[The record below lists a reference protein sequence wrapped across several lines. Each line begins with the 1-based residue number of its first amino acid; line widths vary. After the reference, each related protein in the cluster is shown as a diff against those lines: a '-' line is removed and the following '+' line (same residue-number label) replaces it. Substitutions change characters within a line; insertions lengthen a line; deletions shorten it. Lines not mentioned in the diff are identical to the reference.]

1 MNDRS
6 ASRGRRARG
15 GDEGVGKAVR
25 ATMAAHRER
34 ILKAAEKLFSTR
46 GYHGT
51 SLRDIAEEAQVSLG
65 NIYNHFEDKLRL
77 FETLMDELEA
87 RYLAPT
93 EPIPQALAKL
103 EFPDGLE
110 TLGEAARETVRKF
123 ASYIRLI
130 YVDVI
135 EFEGKHLGRLYGGMK
150 DRFRAIFGEK
160 FAKLE
165 RDGAIGDVDPLTA
178 IMLVNI
184 TYMHYFTVEHLFGVK
199 KHYGFDDGRLIKEFA
214 RVFRNGIL
222 KR

>member
-6 ASRGRRARG
+6 Q
-15 GDEGVGKAVR
+15 
-25 ATMAAHRER
+25 HRER
-34 ILKAAEKLFSTR
+34 ILGAAEKLFSTR

-51 SLRDIAEEAQVSLG
+51 SLREIADGAGVSLG
-65 NIYNHFEDKLRL
+65 NIYNHFEDKERL
-77 FETLMDELEA
+77 FETLMEELEE

-93 EPIPQALAKL
+93 EPIPRALAKL
-103 EFPDGLE
+103 DFPDGLE
-110 TLGEAARETVRKF
+110 ALGEAARETVKRF

-130 YVDVI
+130 YVDVT

-160 FAKLE
+160 FKKLE
-165 RDGAIGDVDPLTA
+165 RDGRIGDVDPLVA

-184 TYMHYFTVEHLFGVK
+184 TYMHYFTVEHLFGVR
-199 KHYGFDDGRLIKEFA
+199 KHYGLDDAKVIREFA